1 MLELSKDKSFRSSLL
16 KANLDNKTL
25 ELVESHADISSI
37 KKSLI
42 LNIDAN
48 NIVEYRKLITKAEEE
63 EEENRAL
70 GQETKKITKPQFK
83 TLVSLYSKLEEIPE
97 TEVDRTKIPLKRD
110 AAKEL
115 IAELRA
121 ELKTRQTI
129 GRDESDDDASL
140 AEIGELEG
148 GTTFAGKTKEEKTK
162 EAAKRSDLIREKNLK
177 EDARKNLLKAQNWL
191 QELQELDKKLNIS
204 VSGDEV
210 VIKRMNEYEKF
221 GGNITESNEVINLV
235 KDNLNYKGSES
246 GYLIAKYKNL
256 LQTFDEKNKDVLVP
270 ITISNKTGKPVKQM
284 NKLIF
289 VGNLQEGYDKLL
301 QKKYLNK
308 FTLLDILESMHRK
321 RHGKQPK
328 SSFNPQDRK
337 KELEGMM
344 NILLGKTPKDDSRFN
359 KLKRMVK
366 GLKNSI
372 AVNSGRL
379 NQFKERIKELKELE
393 NDVDEL
399 VSRKI
404 RKLMGSL
411 NTLRGF
417 DKVQEA
423 SNLISE
429 IRENPD
435 KYINELK
442 EELLEDIE
450 KEQAKVKS
458 IVMVL
463 ESQESVSR
471 HLTRVSK
478 AIRQVEVFTE
488 DTGRDISARLK
499 EIFARLPVHIINL
512 KKYAKKISKKTAEA
526 DDIIERAF
534 SEWGLEDNKTLTI
547 NSSGISFEGLSDIEV
562 TDIESLEKL
571 KSKFT
576 QNVEQI
582 DNIMNELDGL
592 LREFSEEKDE
602 DYTESDESWE
612 KDNKER
618 VEEMK
623 NRNISQPKLP
633 KGDTMGDYDYGD
645 YGED

>member
-411 NTLRGF
+411 NTLIGF

>member
-191 QELQELDKKLNIS
+191 KELDEKLNIS

-411 NTLRGF
+411 NTLIGF

>member
-1 MLELSKDKSFRSSLL
+1 MLDLSKDKSFRSSLL

-25 ELVESHADISSI
+25 ELVESHANISSI

-42 LNIDAN
+42 MNIDAN
-48 NIVEYRKLITKAEEE
+48 NIIEYRKLITKAEEE
-63 EEENRAL
+63 ENRAL
-70 GQETKKITKPQFK
+70 RQETKKITKPQFK
-83 TLVSLYSKLEEIPE
+83 TLVSLYSKLEGIPE
-97 TEVDRTKIPLKRD
+97 TEVDRTKIPLEREP
-110 AAKEL
+110 AKKL

-129 GRDESDDDASL
+129 GQDESDDDASL
-140 AEIGELEG
+140 SEIGELEG

-162 EAAKRSDLIREKNLK
+162 EAAKRTDLIREKNLK
-177 EDARKNLLKAQNWL
+177 DDARKNLLKAQNWL
-191 QELQELDKKLNIS
+191 LELQELDDKLSITAL
-204 VSGDEV
+204 GDEV

-246 GYLIAKYKNL
+246 GYLVAKYKNL

-270 ITISNKTGKPVKQM
+270 ITVSNKTGKPVKQM

-301 QKKYLNK
+301 QKKYLKK

-321 RHGKQPK
+321 RHGRQPK

-337 KELEGMM
+337 TELEGMM

-359 KLKRMVK
+359 KLKRLVK

-372 AVNSGRL
+372 ATNSGKL
-379 NQFKERIKELKELE
+379 TQFKERIKELKELE

-399 VSRKI
+399 VARKI
-404 RKLMGSL
+404 RRLMGSL

-435 KYINELK
+435 KYVNELK

-450 KEQAKVKS
+450 KEQAKVES

-471 HLTRVSK
+471 HITRVSK

-488 DTGRDISARLK
+488 DTGRDISGELK

-512 KKYAKKISKKTAEA
+512 KRYAKKISKKTAEA

-534 SEWGLEDNKTLTI
+534 AEWGLEDNKTLTI
-547 NSSGISFEGLSDIEV
+547 NSSGISFEGVSDIGV

-576 QNVEQI
+576 QNVGQI

-592 LREFSEEKDE
+592 LQVFSKKKDK

-612 KDNKER
+612 EDNKER

-633 KGDTMGDYDYGD
+633 RGDTMGDYDYGD

>member
-1 MLELSKDKSFRSSLL
+1 MLDLSKDKSFRSSLV

-42 LNIDAN
+42 MNIDAN

-63 EEENRAL
+63 ENRAL
-70 GQETKKITKPQFK
+70 AQETKKITKPQFK

-97 TEVDRTKIPLKRD
+97 TEVDRTKIPLQREP
-110 AAKEL
+110 AKKL

-140 AEIGELEG
+140 SEIGELEG

-177 EDARKNLLKAQNWL
+177 DDARKNLLKAQNWL
-191 QELQELDKKLNIS
+191 LELQELNEKLNITALD
-204 VSGDEV
+204 DEV

-321 RHGKQPK
+321 RHGKQPR
-328 SSFNPQDRK
+328 SSFKPQDRK
-337 KELEGMM
+337 RELEGMM
-344 NILLGKTPKDDSRFN
+344 NLLLGNTPKDDSRFN
-359 KLKRMVK
+359 KLKRLVK
-366 GLKNSI
+366 GLKDSVTI
-372 AVNSGRL
+372 NSGKL
-379 NQFKERIKELKELE
+379 KQFKERIKELKELE

-399 VSRKI
+399 VARKI

-435 KYINELK
+435 KYVNELK

-450 KEQAKVKS
+450 KEQAKVES

-471 HLTRVSK
+471 HITRVSK
-478 AIRQVEVFTE
+478 AIRQVEAFTE
-488 DTGRDISARLK
+488 DTGRDISGELK
-499 EIFARLPVHIINL
+499 EIFAKLPVHIINL

-534 SEWGLEDNKTLTI
+534 AEWGLEDNKTLTI
-547 NSSGISFEGLSDIEV
+547 NSSGISFEGVSDIEV

-576 QNVEQI
+576 QNVGQI

-592 LREFSEEKDE
+592 LQVFSKEKDK
-602 DYTESDESWE
+602 DYTESDKFWE
-612 KDNKER
+612 EDNKER
-618 VEEMK
+618 VKEMK
-623 NRNISQPKLP
+623 NRDISQPKLP